1 MPLSELSVSAETKS
15 YSVEE
20 IAAMPNVLPGT
31 LAQP

>member
-20 IAAMPNVLPGT
+20 IAAMVLPGT